1 MKYNIQRIFVFI
13 NRFYLNRPDPFLSK
27 ITQPGSDLNFFYPTQ
42 HQAILMTLEVF
53 INV

>member
-1 MKYNIQRIFVFI
+1 MDH
-13 NRFYLNRPDPFLSK
+13 PDPTFSE
-27 ITQPGSDLNFFYPTQ
+27 ITQPASDLHFFYPTQ